1 MSIKKI
7 YNQIEEDKQNQVQDD
22 SMEIKMPIDEFVQEH
37 EDLVEILRTGSREE
51 LLAEADKQEQELEEK
66 KKEYGITDSE
76 GDNSNENDTENN

>member
-66 KKEYGITDSE
+66 KKEYGITDFE

>member
-37 EDLVEILRTGSREE
+37 EDLIEILREGSREE

>member
-37 EDLVEILRTGSREE
+37 EDLIEILREGSREE

-66 KKEYGITDSE
+66 KKEYVITDSE